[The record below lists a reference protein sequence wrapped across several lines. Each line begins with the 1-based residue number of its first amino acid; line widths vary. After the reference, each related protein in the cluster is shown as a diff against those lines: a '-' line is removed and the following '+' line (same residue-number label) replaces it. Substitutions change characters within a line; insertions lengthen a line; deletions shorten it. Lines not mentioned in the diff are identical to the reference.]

1 MTQWFRGQLEGH
13 YVGTGQSGPA
23 VSQHGS
29 ADRYKLRIYRALV
42 RDIETLDSKGEPP
55 HVAESDLEEGESSE
69 PCASEGPVV
78 APVEIPDECFYQ
90 AKIEDTRLIGI
101 RPRTCFEGT
110 IYDVAVSKLRV
121 THSTKKGEK
130 TYGRVVGEVYGRF
143 LLPPEADPEAAAQ
156 VVEELTA
163 KTTPHEPGSE
173 EAIAALG
180 AEAAAE
186 DDDEELEA
194 LHAPAAPMEGQA
206 AAQVPVPLL
215 AIVMGLLLWLGAGIL
230 PALVWIGLFIPIL
243 VVRFILGDQFRITSG
258 QRIFG
263 ALLVAA
269 QFACLAV
276 ILLDW
281 WTASCIALNPV
292 AAAGVGVTL
301 LVASVLP
308 SSFPVLCT
316 GVGFAGV
323 LFLGS
328 GSVAATCESL
338 QPKPEVEQ
346 TIERPTVNHPGV
358 PRTNDDGSWPRRG
371 PRTPVQP
378 PVPAP

>member
-13 YVGTGQSGPA
+13 YVGTGQGGPA
-23 VSQHGS
+23 VSQYGS

-42 RDIETLDSKGEPP
+42 RDIETLDSKGAPP
-55 HVAESDLEEGESSE
+55 RATKSDDSEEKGDANAGE
-69 PCASEGPVV
+69 ASVV
-78 APVEIPDECFYQ
+78 PPAEIPDECFYQ

-110 IYDVAVSKLRV
+110 IYDVAVANLRV
-121 THSTKKGEK
+121 THSTKKGAQ

-156 VVEELTA
+156 VAEELTA
-163 KTTPHEPGSE
+163 KTSPHKPGSE

-180 AEAAAE
+180 AEAASE
-186 DDDEELEA
+186 IDDDEDLDEL
-194 LHAPAAPMEGQA
+194 HPPTAPMEGSA

-215 AIVMGLLLWLGAGIL
+215 AIVMGVLLWLGAGIL
-230 PALVWIGLFIPIL
+230 PALVWTGLFIPIL
-243 VVRFILGDQFRITSG
+243 IVRFILGDQFRVTSG

-263 ALLVAA
+263 AVLVAA
-269 QFACLAV
+269 QFACLAI

-281 WTASCIALNPV
+281 WTDSCIALNPF
-292 AAAGVGVTL
+292 AAAGVGL
-301 LVASVLP
+301 AALIASVLP
-308 SSFPVLCT
+308 SSFPILCT
-316 GVGFAGV
+316 GAGLAGI

-338 QPKPEVEQ
+338 EPTPRTEEV
-346 TIERPTVNHPGV
+346 IERPSVTGPGV
-358 PRTNDDGSWPRRG
+358 PRTNDDGSWPRR
-371 PRTPVQP
+371 RTPAVP
-378 PVPAP
+378 PVSPAP